1 MSIRRKTPEVEF
13 RKAINLSISR
23 FGRMRSIEAME
34 TEIEYQREVL
44 QRLKLPRRQTC
55 IDDCVITGSG
65 DSYVASSIAR
75 YMSSYKAICCHP
87 MDIVLNP
94 AIVMNRRVY
103 LVSTSGSTKATILAA
118 KVAKKH
124 ALRTIAITTR
134 PESPLAKSS
143 DDLILIRF
151 KRASVPTSG
160 TIGFTASMLCCV
172 SLVCNVEL
180 KNVNKVYDESLALV
194 DYLTNYKIKRS
205 SSHVFLG
212 NGIVYPAALYGA
224 LKMYEVF
231 GVPSS
236 AYSLDEFCHSPIF
249 SIKNNDRIIILG
261 NNVSEYNL
269 SKMLIN
275 EFDKIKVLTHY
286 IDCRKRSVI
295 DGLLKSI
302 FFLQLYAVKLAVKN
316 RLRDCYF
323 LRNERL
329 LALSSKL
336 IYGSNKKSQF

>member
-1 MSIRRKTPEVEF
+1 
-13 RKAINLSISR
+13 
-23 FGRMRSIEAME
+23 ME
-34 TEIEYQREVL
+34 TEIEYQREDL
-44 QRLKLPRRQTC
+44 QKLELPRQQTC

-75 YMSSYKAICCHP
+75 YVSSYKAKCCHP

-94 AIVMNRRVY
+94 AIVKNRRVY

-118 KVAKKH
+118 KVAKKF

-143 DDLILIRF
+143 DDLISVRY
-151 KRASVPTSG
+151 KRASIPTSG

-172 SLVCNVEL
+172 SLVCAVEL
-180 KNVNKVYDESLALV
+180 YNVKKIYNESFALA

-212 NGIVYPAALYGA
+212 NGIVFPAALYGS
-224 LKMYEVF
+224 LKMHEVF
-231 GVPSS
+231 GVPSL

-249 SIKNNDRIIILG
+249 SIKSNDRIIILG
-261 NNVSEYNL
+261 NNVSEFSM
-269 SKMLIN
+269 SKTITNQLEKM
-275 EFDKIKVLTHY
+275 EVLTLY
-286 IDCRKRSVI
+286 INCRKLSTI
-295 DGLLKSI
+295 DSLLKSI
-302 FFLQLYAVKLAVKN
+302 FFLQLYALKLAVKN
-316 RLRDCYF
+316 RLKDCYF

-336 IYGSNKKSQF
+336 IYGSNIRSQF

>member
-1 MSIRRKTPEVEF
+1 
-13 RKAINLSISR
+13 
-23 FGRMRSIEAME
+23 MRSIEAME
-34 TEIEYQREVL
+34 AEIEYQREDL
-44 QRLKLPRRQTC
+44 QKLELPRQQTC

-75 YMSSYKAICCHP
+75 YVSSYKAKCCHP

-94 AIVMNRRVY
+94 AIVKNRRVY

-118 KVAKKH
+118 KVAKKF

-143 DDLILIRF
+143 DDLISVRY
-151 KRASVPTSG
+151 KRVSVPTSG

-172 SLVCNVEL
+172 SLVCAVEL
-180 KNVNKVYDESLALV
+180 NNIRKIYNESFALA

-212 NGIVYPAALYGA
+212 NGVVFPAALYGS
-224 LKMYEVF
+224 LKMHEVF
-231 GVPSS
+231 GVPSL

-249 SIKNNDRIIILG
+249 SIKSNDRIIILG
-261 NNVSEYNL
+261 NNVSEFSM
-269 SKMLIN
+269 SKMITNQL
-275 EFDKIKVLTHY
+275 EKMEVLTFY
-286 IDCRKRSVI
+286 INCGKRSMI
-295 DGLLKSI
+295 DSLLKSI

-316 RLRDCYF
+316 RLKDCYF

-336 IYGSNKKSQF
+336 IYGSNIRSQF

>member
-1 MSIRRKTPEVEF
+1 
-13 RKAINLSISR
+13 
-23 FGRMRSIEAME
+23 MRSIEAME
-34 TEIEYQREVL
+34 TEIEYQREDL
-44 QRLKLPRRQTC
+44 QKLELPRQQTC

-75 YMSSYKAICCHP
+75 YVSSYKAKCCHP

-94 AIVMNRRVY
+94 AIVKNRRVY

-118 KVAKKH
+118 KVAKKF

-143 DDLILIRF
+143 DDLISVRY
-151 KRASVPTSG
+151 KRASIPTSG

-172 SLVCNVEL
+172 SLVCAVEL
-180 KNVNKVYDESLALV
+180 HNVKKIYNESFALA

-212 NGIVYPAALYGA
+212 NGIVFPAALYGS
-224 LKMYEVF
+224 LKMHEVF
-231 GVPSS
+231 GVPSL

-249 SIKNNDRIIILG
+249 SIKSNDRIIILG
-261 NNVSEYNL
+261 NNVCEFRM
-269 SKMLIN
+269 SKTLIN
-275 EFDKIKVLTHY
+275 QLEKMEVLTLY
-286 IDCRKRSVI
+286 INCRKLSTI
-295 DGLLKSI
+295 DSLLKSI
-302 FFLQLYAVKLAVKN
+302 FFLQLYALKLAVKN
-316 RLRDCYF
+316 RLKDCYF

-336 IYGSNKKSQF
+336 IYGSNIRSQF

>member
-1 MSIRRKTPEVEF
+1 
-13 RKAINLSISR
+13 
-23 FGRMRSIEAME
+23 MRSIEAME
-34 TEIEYQREVL
+34 TEIEYQREDL
-44 QRLKLPRRQTC
+44 QKLELPRQQTC

-75 YMSSYKAICCHP
+75 YVSSYKAKCCHP

-94 AIVMNRRVY
+94 AIVKNRRVY

-118 KVAKKH
+118 KVAKKF

-143 DDLILIRF
+143 DDLISVRY
-151 KRASVPTSG
+151 KRASIPTSG

-172 SLVCNVEL
+172 SLVCAVEL
-180 KNVNKVYDESLALV
+180 HNVKKIYNESFALA

-212 NGIVYPAALYGA
+212 NGIVFPAALYGS
-224 LKMYEVF
+224 LKMHEVF
-231 GVPSS
+231 GVPSL

-249 SIKNNDRIIILG
+249 SIKSNDRIIILG
-261 NNVSEYNL
+261 NNVSEFSM
-269 SKMLIN
+269 SKTITNQLEKM
-275 EFDKIKVLTHY
+275 EVLTLY
-286 IDCRKRSVI
+286 INCRKLSTI
-295 DGLLKSI
+295 DSLLKSI
-302 FFLQLYAVKLAVKN
+302 FFLQLYALKLAVKN
-316 RLRDCYF
+316 RLKDCYF
-323 LRNERL
+323 LRNERI

-336 IYGSNKKSQF
+336 IYGSNIRSQF

>member
-1 MSIRRKTPEVEF
+1 
-13 RKAINLSISR
+13 
-23 FGRMRSIEAME
+23 MRSIEAME
-34 TEIEYQREVL
+34 TEIEYQREDL
-44 QRLKLPRRQTC
+44 QKLELPRQQTC

-75 YMSSYKAICCHP
+75 YVSSYKAKCCHP

-94 AIVMNRRVY
+94 AIVKNRRVY

-118 KVAKKH
+118 KVAKKF

-134 PESPLAKSS
+134 PESPLAKST
-143 DDLILIRF
+143 DDLISLRY
-151 KRASVPTSG
+151 KRASIPTSG

-172 SLVCNVEL
+172 SLACAVEL
-180 KNVNKVYDESLALV
+180 NNVRKIYNESFALA

-212 NGIVYPAALYGA
+212 NGVLFPAALYGS
-224 LKMYEVF
+224 LKMHEVF
-231 GVPSS
+231 GVPSL

-249 SIKNNDRIIILG
+249 SIKSNDRIIILG
-261 NNVSEYNL
+261 NNVSEFSM
-269 SKMLIN
+269 SKMITNQL
-275 EFDKIKVLTHY
+275 EKMEVLTFY
-286 IDCRKRSVI
+286 INCGKRSMI
-295 DGLLKSI
+295 DSLLKSI

-316 RLRDCYF
+316 HLKDCYF

-336 IYGSNKKSQF
+336 IYGSNIRSQF

>member
-1 MSIRRKTPEVEF
+1 
-13 RKAINLSISR
+13 
-23 FGRMRSIEAME
+23 MRSIEAME
-34 TEIEYQREVL
+34 TEIEYQRENL
-44 QRLKLPRRQTC
+44 QKLELPRQQTC

-75 YMSSYKAICCHP
+75 YVSSYKAKCCHP

-94 AIVMNRRVY
+94 AIVKNRRVY

-118 KVAKKH
+118 KVAKKF

-143 DDLILIRF
+143 DDLISVRY
-151 KRASVPTSG
+151 KRASIPTSG

-172 SLVCNVEL
+172 SLVCAVEL
-180 KNVNKVYDESLALV
+180 HNVKKIYNESFALA

-212 NGIVYPAALYGA
+212 NGIVFPAALYGS
-224 LKMYEVF
+224 LKMHEVF
-231 GVPSS
+231 GVPSL

-249 SIKNNDRIIILG
+249 SIKSNDRIIILG
-261 NNVSEYNL
+261 NNVSEFSM
-269 SKMLIN
+269 SKTITNQLEKM
-275 EFDKIKVLTHY
+275 EVLTLY
-286 IDCRKRSVI
+286 INCRKRSTI
-295 DGLLKSI
+295 DSLLKSI
-302 FFLQLYAVKLAVKN
+302 FFLQLYALKLAVKN
-316 RLRDCYF
+316 RLKDCYF

-336 IYGSNKKSQF
+336 IYGSNIRSQF

>member
-1 MSIRRKTPEVEF
+1 
-13 RKAINLSISR
+13 
-23 FGRMRSIEAME
+23 MRSIEAME
-34 TEIEYQREVL
+34 TEIEYQREDL
-44 QRLKLPRRQTC
+44 QKLELPRQQTC
-55 IDDCVITGSG
+55 IADCVITGSG

-75 YMSSYKAICCHP
+75 YVSSYKAKCCHP

-94 AIVMNRRVY
+94 AIVKNRRVY

-118 KVAKKH
+118 KVAKKF

-143 DDLILIRF
+143 DDLISVRY
-151 KRASVPTSG
+151 KRASIPTSG

-172 SLVCNVEL
+172 SLVCAVEL
-180 KNVNKVYDESLALV
+180 HNVKKIYNESFALA

-212 NGIVYPAALYGA
+212 NGIVFPAALYGS
-224 LKMYEVF
+224 LKMHEVF
-231 GVPSS
+231 GVPSL

-249 SIKNNDRIIILG
+249 SIKSNDRIIILG
-261 NNVSEYNL
+261 NNVSEFSM
-269 SKMLIN
+269 SKTITNQLEKM
-275 EFDKIKVLTHY
+275 EVLTLY
-286 IDCRKRSVI
+286 INCRKLSTI
-295 DGLLKSI
+295 DSLLKSI
-302 FFLQLYAVKLAVKN
+302 FFLQLYALKLAVKN
-316 RLRDCYF
+316 RLKDCYF

-336 IYGSNKKSQF
+336 IYGSNIRSQF

>member
-1 MSIRRKTPEVEF
+1 
-13 RKAINLSISR
+13 
-23 FGRMRSIEAME
+23 MRSIEAME
-34 TEIEYQREVL
+34 TEIEYQREDL
-44 QRLKLPRRQTC
+44 QKLELPRQQTC

-75 YMSSYKAICCHP
+75 YVSSYKAKCCHP

-94 AIVMNRRVY
+94 AIVKNRRVY

-118 KVAKKH
+118 KVAKKF

-143 DDLILIRF
+143 DDLISVRY
-151 KRASVPTSG
+151 KRVSVPTSG

-172 SLVCNVEL
+172 SLVCAVEL
-180 KNVNKVYDESLALV
+180 NNIRKIYNESFALA

-212 NGIVYPAALYGA
+212 NGIVFPAALYGS
-224 LKMYEVF
+224 LKMHEVF
-231 GVPSS
+231 GVPSL

-249 SIKNNDRIIILG
+249 SIKSNDRIIILG
-261 NNVSEYNL
+261 NNVSEFSM
-269 SKMLIN
+269 SKMITNQL
-275 EFDKIKVLTHY
+275 EKMEVLTFY
-286 IDCRKRSVI
+286 INCGKRSMI
-295 DGLLKSI
+295 DSLLKSI

-316 RLRDCYF
+316 RLKDCYF

-336 IYGSNKKSQF
+336 IYGSNIRSQF

>member
-1 MSIRRKTPEVEF
+1 
-13 RKAINLSISR
+13 
-23 FGRMRSIEAME
+23 MRSIEAMD
-34 TEIEYQREVL
+34 TEIEYQREDL
-44 QRLKLPRRQTC
+44 QNLELPRQQTC

-65 DSYVASSIAR
+65 DSYVASSIAGHV
-75 YMSSYKAICCHP
+75 SGYKAICCHP

-94 AIVMNRRVY
+94 AMVKSRRVY
-103 LVSTSGSTKATILAA
+103 LVSASGTTIATRLAA
-118 KVAKKH
+118 KVAKKF

-143 DDLILIRF
+143 DDLILIRY
-151 KRASVPTSG
+151 KRTSIPTSG

-172 SLVCNVEL
+172 SLVCAVEL
-180 KNVNKVYDESLALV
+180 NNIRKIYNESFALA

-212 NGIVYPAALYGA
+212 NGVVFPAALYGS
-224 LKMYEVF
+224 LKMHEVF
-231 GVPSS
+231 GVPSL

-249 SIKNNDRIIILG
+249 SIKSNDRIIILG
-261 NNVSEYNL
+261 NNVSEFSM
-269 SKMLIN
+269 SKMITNQL
-275 EFDKIKVLTHY
+275 EKMEVLTFY
-286 IDCRKRSVI
+286 INCGKRSMI
-295 DGLLKSI
+295 DTLLKSI

-316 RLRDCYF
+316 RLKDCYF

-336 IYGSNKKSQF
+336 IYGSNIRSQF

>member
-1 MSIRRKTPEVEF
+1 
-13 RKAINLSISR
+13 
-23 FGRMRSIEAME
+23 MRSIEAME
-34 TEIEYQREVL
+34 TEIEYQREDL
-44 QRLKLPRRQTC
+44 QKLELPRQQTC

-75 YMSSYKAICCHP
+75 YVSSYKAKCCHP

-94 AIVMNRRVY
+94 AIVKNRRVY

-118 KVAKKH
+118 KVAKKF

-143 DDLILIRF
+143 DDLISVRY
-151 KRASVPTSG
+151 KHASIPTSG

-172 SLVCNVEL
+172 SLVCAVEL
-180 KNVNKVYDESLALV
+180 HNVKTIYNESFALA

-212 NGIVYPAALYGA
+212 NGIVFPAALYGS
-224 LKMYEVF
+224 LKMHEVF
-231 GVPSS
+231 GVPSL

-249 SIKNNDRIIILG
+249 SIKSNDRIIILG
-261 NNVSEYNL
+261 NNVSEFSM
-269 SKMLIN
+269 SKTITNQLEKM
-275 EFDKIKVLTHY
+275 KVLTLY
-286 IDCRKRSVI
+286 INCRKRSTI
-295 DGLLKSI
+295 DSLLKSI
-302 FFLQLYAVKLAVKN
+302 FFLQLYALKLAVKN
-316 RLRDCYF
+316 RLKDCYF

-336 IYGSNKKSQF
+336 IYGSNIRSQF

>member
-1 MSIRRKTPEVEF
+1 
-13 RKAINLSISR
+13 
-23 FGRMRSIEAME
+23 MRSIEAME
-34 TEIEYQREVL
+34 TEIEYQREDL
-44 QRLKLPRRQTC
+44 QKLELPRQQTC

-75 YMSSYKAICCHP
+75 YVSSYKAKCCHP

-94 AIVMNRRVY
+94 AIVKNRRVY

-118 KVAKKH
+118 KVAKKF

-143 DDLILIRF
+143 DDLISVRY
-151 KRASVPTSG
+151 KRASIPTSG

-172 SLVCNVEL
+172 SLVCAVEL
-180 KNVNKVYDESLALV
+180 HNVKKIYNESFALA

-212 NGIVYPAALYGA
+212 NGIVFPAALYGS
-224 LKMYEVF
+224 LKMHEVF
-231 GVPSS
+231 GVPSL

-249 SIKNNDRIIILG
+249 SIKSNDRIIILG
-261 NNVSEYNL
+261 NNVCEFSM
-269 SKMLIN
+269 SKTIIN
-275 EFDKIKVLTHY
+275 QLEKMKVLTLY
-286 IDCRKRSVI
+286 IDCRKRSMI
-295 DGLLKSI
+295 DSLLKSI
-302 FFLQLYAVKLAVKN
+302 FFLQLYAVKLAIKN
-316 RLRDCYF
+316 RLKDCYF

-336 IYGSNKKSQF
+336 IYGSNIRSQF

>member
-1 MSIRRKTPEVEF
+1 
-13 RKAINLSISR
+13 
-23 FGRMRSIEAME
+23 MRSIEAME
-34 TEIEYQREVL
+34 SEIEYQREDL
-44 QRLKLPRRQTC
+44 QKLELPRQQTC

-75 YMSSYKAICCHP
+75 YVSSYKAKCCHP

-94 AIVMNRRVY
+94 DIVKNRRVY

-118 KVAKKH
+118 KVAKKF

-143 DDLILIRF
+143 DDLISVRY
-151 KRASVPTSG
+151 KRASIPTSG

-172 SLVCNVEL
+172 SLACAVEL
-180 KNVNKVYDESLALV
+180 NNVRKIYNESFALA

-212 NGIVYPAALYGA
+212 NGIVFPAALYGS
-224 LKMYEVF
+224 LKMHEVF
-231 GVPSS
+231 GVPSL

-249 SIKNNDRIIILG
+249 SIKSHDRIIILG
-261 NNVSEYNL
+261 NNVSEFSM
-269 SKMLIN
+269 SKTITNQLEKM
-275 EFDKIKVLTHY
+275 EVLTLY
-286 IDCRKRSVI
+286 INCRKRSMI
-295 DGLLKSI
+295 DSLLKSI

-316 RLRDCYF
+316 RLKDCYF

-329 LALSSKL
+329 LSLSSKL
-336 IYGSNKKSQF
+336 IYGSNIRSQF

>member
-1 MSIRRKTPEVEF
+1 
-13 RKAINLSISR
+13 
-23 FGRMRSIEAME
+23 MRSIEAME
-34 TEIEYQREVL
+34 AEIEYQREDL
-44 QRLKLPRRQTC
+44 QKLELPRQQTC

-75 YMSSYKAICCHP
+75 YVSSYKAKCCHP

-94 AIVMNRRVY
+94 AIVKNRRVY

-118 KVAKKH
+118 KVAKKF

-143 DDLILIRF
+143 DDLISVRY
-151 KRASVPTSG
+151 KRASIPTSG

-172 SLVCNVEL
+172 SLMCAVEL
-180 KNVNKVYDESLALV
+180 HNVKKIYNESFALA

-212 NGIVYPAALYGA
+212 NGIVFPAALYGS
-224 LKMYEVF
+224 LKMHEVF
-231 GVPSS
+231 GVPSL

-249 SIKNNDRIIILG
+249 SIKSNDRVIILG
-261 NNVSEYNL
+261 NNVSEFSM
-269 SKMLIN
+269 SKTITNQLEKM
-275 EFDKIKVLTHY
+275 EVLTLY
-286 IDCRKRSVI
+286 INCRKLSTI
-295 DGLLKSI
+295 DSLLKSI
-302 FFLQLYAVKLAVKN
+302 FFLQLYALKLAVKN
-316 RLRDCYF
+316 RLKDCYF

-336 IYGSNKKSQF
+336 IYGSNIRSQF

>member
-1 MSIRRKTPEVEF
+1 
-13 RKAINLSISR
+13 
-23 FGRMRSIEAME
+23 MRSIEAME
-34 TEIEYQREVL
+34 TEIEYQREDL
-44 QRLKLPRRQTC
+44 QKLELPRQQTC

-75 YMSSYKAICCHP
+75 YVSSYKAKCCHP

-94 AIVMNRRVY
+94 AIVKNRRVY

-118 KVAKKH
+118 KVAKKF

-143 DDLILIRF
+143 DDLISVRY
-151 KRASVPTSG
+151 KRASIPTSG

-172 SLVCNVEL
+172 SLVCAVEL
-180 KNVNKVYDESLALV
+180 HNVKKIYNESFALA

-212 NGIVYPAALYGA
+212 NGIVFPAALYGS
-224 LKMYEVF
+224 LKMHEVF
-231 GVPSS
+231 GIPSL

-249 SIKNNDRIIILG
+249 SIKSNDRIIILG
-261 NNVSEYNL
+261 NNVSEFSM
-269 SKMLIN
+269 SKTITNQLEKM
-275 EFDKIKVLTHY
+275 EVLTLY
-286 IDCRKRSVI
+286 INCRKRSTI
-295 DGLLKSI
+295 DSLLKSI
-302 FFLQLYAVKLAVKN
+302 FFLQLYALKLAVKN
-316 RLRDCYF
+316 RLKDCYF

-336 IYGSNKKSQF
+336 IYGSNIRSQF

>member
-1 MSIRRKTPEVEF
+1 
-13 RKAINLSISR
+13 
-23 FGRMRSIEAME
+23 MRSIEAME
-34 TEIEYQREVL
+34 TEIEYQREDL
-44 QRLKLPRRQTC
+44 QKLELPRQQTC
-55 IDDCVITGSG
+55 IADCVITGSG

-75 YMSSYKAICCHP
+75 YVSSYKAKCCHP

-94 AIVMNRRVY
+94 AIVKNRRVY

-118 KVAKKH
+118 KVAKKF

-143 DDLILIRF
+143 DDLISVRY
-151 KRASVPTSG
+151 KRASIPTSG

-172 SLVCNVEL
+172 SLVCAVEL
-180 KNVNKVYDESLALV
+180 HNVKKIYNESFALA

-212 NGIVYPAALYGA
+212 NGIVFPAALYGS
-224 LKMYEVF
+224 LKMHEVF
-231 GVPSS
+231 GVPSL

-249 SIKNNDRIIILG
+249 SIKSNDRIIILG
-261 NNVSEYNL
+261 NNVSEFSM
-269 SKMLIN
+269 SKTITNQLEKM
-275 EFDKIKVLTHY
+275 EVLTLY
-286 IDCRKRSVI
+286 INCRKRSTI
-295 DGLLKSI
+295 DSLLKSI
-302 FFLQLYAVKLAVKN
+302 FFLQLYALKLAVKN
-316 RLRDCYF
+316 RLKDCYF

-336 IYGSNKKSQF
+336 IYGSNIRSQF